1 MTSDDD
7 DDDDITPSKPNRL
20 SEQTGMAAEACKKI
34 DRELQL
40 WIKTSVITII
50 VIIVQSVYV
59 KSDVIHIFIRSLHHI
74 FACSKCMKLLMCH
87 SAWL

>member
-1 MTSDDD
+1 M
-7 DDDDITPSKPNRL
+7 
-20 SEQTGMAAEACKKI
+20 
-34 DRELQL
+34 
-40 WIKTSVITII
+40 IKTSVITII

-74 FACSKCMKLLMCH
+74 FAWSKCMKLLKCH